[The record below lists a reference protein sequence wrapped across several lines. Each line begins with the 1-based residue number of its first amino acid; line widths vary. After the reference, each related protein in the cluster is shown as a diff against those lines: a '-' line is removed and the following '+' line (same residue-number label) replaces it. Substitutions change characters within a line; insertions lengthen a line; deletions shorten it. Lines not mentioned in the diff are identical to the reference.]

1 LIAGQRYPQRG
12 TVSMDSV
19 TVDIGD
25 ASTID
30 PGTPVTLI
38 GRDGAESITT
48 EEVAELAETINYEIT
63 CGLTARTAR
72 DYGRG

>member
-1 LIAGQRYPQRG
+1 
-12 TVSMDSV
+12 MDSI
-19 TVDIGD
+19 TVDIG
-25 ASTID
+25 ASSTIS

-38 GRDGAESITT
+38 GRDGDETITT
-48 EEVAELAETINYEIT
+48 EEVAGLAQTINYEIT